1 MKAYFDTPGEFNL
14 HSLSTYNG
22 NPWITFSANSSS
34 LIEIGKVFDLSF
46 DRKYNEVG
54 VYFINVRGLANDWLE
69 NNLRHPITNILDH
82 IPSHILEQVIDK
94 KIIIAI
100 DSAAEGFPLNINGT
114 TGYKL
119 LHNFMGKFLIPDYYL
134 MFIDSNKHFVNN
146 YESWCFQNNVKTK
159 ISHAY
164 ALTGFFYF
172 DNRVPNYPLIID
184 AINNQNSSDFNSLN
198 RTARLHRIDH
208 ILYLLKHNL
217 IDGKNLI
224 SAGLNKS
231 YINHQRSTILT
242 GYNERYREELFKK
255 LPITIDGD
263 WTIDTPEITDK
274 TTFNHDI
281 YKNSLLSFV
290 TETIFSYYG
299 LFITEK
305 IFKPIVAG
313 HPFIVLGQ
321 PGILSFLQE
330 LGYKT
335 NFYGIDSSYDL
346 IKNPRERFYAAHQ
359 SLQKWISLPRDEK
372 INCIMKSMEIFE
384 HNIEHFKKQDYI
396 NWSYNNIKNTA
407 EQVFSNQYRR
417 FNI

>member
-1 MKAYFDTPGEFNL
+1 MKAYFDVPGKFNL
-14 HSLSTYNG
+14 HEFSTSDG
-22 NPWITFSANSSS
+22 DPWITFSPT
-34 LIEIGKVFDLSF
+34 GKCLDALKDVFDLSF
-46 DRKYNEVG
+46 DKQYTDSG
-54 VYFINVRGLANDWLE
+54 IYLIHVRGLVGNWLR
-69 NNLRHPITNILDH
+69 NKKQTSAINILDH
-82 IPSHILEQVIDK
+82 IPSHVLKQAINK
-94 KIIIAI
+94 KIIITI
-100 DSAAEGFPLNINGT
+100 DSSAEGFPLNLQGVA
-114 TGYKL
+114 GYKI
-119 LHNFMGKFLIPDYYL
+119 LHEFMNRFSIPDYHL
-134 MFIDSNKHFVNN
+134 MYVDSNKNFIDD

-172 DNRVPNYPLIID
+172 SNRIPNHPLVID
-184 AINNQNSSDFNSLN
+184 AINNEKSCDFNSLN
-198 RTARLHRIDH
+198 RSARLHRIDH
-208 ILYLLKHNL
+208 ILYLLHHNL

-224 SAGLNKS
+224 SSNFHKPIIAGE
-231 YINHQRSTILT
+231 QSTILT
-242 GYNERYREELFKK
+242 NCNKINIMEMIKK
-255 LPITIDGD
+255 LPITIDGN

-290 TETIFSYYG
+290 TETTFSYSG

-407 EQVFSNQYRR
+407 EEVFSNQYRR
-417 FNI
+417 FDI